1 MGLYTRKRA
10 RRSLLDT
17 VTFRAL
23 SQIATMLGYVVMVRG
38 MSEHDFGVFNLLYAF
53 IPVVSTISSF
63 GLEQT
68 LRRYQPEYLS
78 SGNNAGAAWLVR
90 FVGSAR
96 FAINIVVIAIVLLA
110 WNLIAPLFKL
120 APYRVDFVIFCV
132 LMLLFFQSRVLQIT
146 LAAHMLHRFSVGSTL
161 VTSLAKLAAYAAL
174 FWMDRFTLRNA
185 IYAEIAATA
194 LTYVNLKW
202 AHYRYCRLQD
212 PLQEQRPASEDRKRM
227 LRYAFFNQFNDA
239 GTFLLSTR
247 GDNLFI
253 AALMNPIAVGT
264 YSFYVRLNQMV
275 NHILPMNLFE
285 NVIQPLFFAI
295 PAGEAEQRLPRYFS
309 LLLNTNLL
317 LLLPVGGLRH
327 CLPRGHRDGGFRRE
341 VRGKLMAAA
350 ADRPFHHRQHHRHTG
365 NAGRPVC
372 GKGIHHPVEQ
382 DLRDLQRSC
391 SPRPDSIHR
400 SVWRGNCSWNCAID
414 EEPVHL
420 VVRSQE
426 QLDGRTLE
434 PWSWPVFWSGAAFW
448 GPAMG
453 SRSRSICR
461 RFSTWRLASSFAQ
474 RGGSSMSAAP
484 CCRDPT
490 GTFWPTY
497 CADVKRA
504 FCNGSVCSL
513 SDSVQ
518 NNEIG
523 VLIRPEKNVTIAGH
537 FQRQVSAIPRRCLC
551 ALWRGARCSWLRDR
565 LDTSGR
571 RRVSARSS
579 SVDGAAARSG

>member
-1 MGLYTRKRA
+1 MP
-10 RRSLLDT
+10 
-17 VTFRAL
+17 
-23 SQIATMLGYVVMVRG
+23 
-38 MSEHDFGVFNLLYAF
+38 F

-120 APYRVDFVIFCV
+120 TPYRVDFVIFCV
-132 LMLLFFQSRVLQIT
+132 LMLFFFQSRVLQIT

-202 AHYRYCRLQD
+202 AHYRYCRLQE
-212 PLQEQRPASEDRKRM
+212 PLQAQRPAPEDRKRM

-295 PAGEAEQRLPRYFS
+295 PPGEAEQRLPRYFS

-317 LLLPVGGLRH
+317 LLLPVTAYATVYHADIVTVVFGGKFVESSWL
-327 CLPRGHRDGGFRRE
+327 LPLIVLFTTVNIIATPVTLVAQYAEKASIILLSKIFVIYNVIAVLVLIPFIGVFGAAIAHGTAQLMKNLFIWWYVRKTARWTNFGGVVVASFLIWGCVVGVGYGLKATFE
-341 VRGKLMAAA
+341 MPAVLHMAFGVILCAAA
-350 ADRPFHHRQHHRHTG
+350 WL
-365 NAGRPVC
+365 
-372 GKGIHHPVEQ
+372 IY
-382 DLRDLQRSC
+382 
-391 SPRPDSIHR
+391 
-400 SVWRGNCSWNCAID
+400 
-414 EEPVHL
+414 
-420 VVRSQE
+420 VRS
-426 QLDGRTLE
+426 
-434 PWSWPVFWSGAAFW
+434 PVL
-448 GPAMG
+448 
-453 SRSRSICR
+453 SRSDRDILANVLR
-461 RFSTWRLASSFAQ
+461 GREARLLQWLGVFPERQ
-474 RGGSSMSAAP
+474 R
-484 CCRDPT
+484 
-490 GTFWPTY
+490 
-497 CADVKRA
+497 
-504 FCNGSVCSL
+504 
-513 SDSVQ
+513 
-518 NNEIG
+518 
-523 VLIRPEKNVTIAGH
+523 EK
-537 FQRQVSAIPRRCLC
+537 
-551 ALWRGARCSWLRDR
+551 
-565 LDTSGR
+565 
-571 RRVSARSS
+571 
-579 SVDGAAARSG
+579 